1 MRIGIDARSLY
12 YSAGGIGRTT
22 RLLIEALWRAN
33 DAHEE
38 MVLFHSRKHRPWQG
52 SDFSLRGGVRPVPL
66 WTPSHHRWEQWTLPI
81 ELALHRLDVLHSP
94 DFIPPFH
101 RLCPAVITVHDLAF
115 LRSPDLLTEESRR
128 YYGQVRRAV
137 RSAQGVAAVSE
148 ATKRD
153 MVELLG
159 VAAERVSVIHWGM
172 EPHFQTLPEEEV
184 RAYIAQRGLPERFI
198 LWLGVIEPRKNLA
211 ALLRALADLK
221 QRGCVPLPLVVA
233 GATGWLAE
241 ETLDLI
247 STLHLEELVHRLGSF
262 EPAEQPLLYNAAQA
276 FLFPSLYEGFGL
288 PPLEAMACGT
298 PVAAANTPALCEV
311 LGSAALFVDPEDVQG
326 WADAI
331 QRLVEDE
338 PLHGR
343 LRVDGLARAARFRW
357 EDTAR
362 AYLQLYRQAAA

>member
-22 RLLIEALWRAN
+22 RLLVEALVRAV
-33 DAHEE
+33 DAHDE
-38 MVLFHSRKHRPWQG
+38 MVLFHSRRHRPWDG
-52 SDFSLRGGVRPVPL
+52 LHSLPQRIVRPVPL
-66 WTPSHHRWEQWTLPI
+66 WTPGHHRWEQWTLPI

-94 DFIPPFH
+94 DFIPPFQ
-101 RLCPAVITVHDLAF
+101 RRCPAVITVHDLAF
-115 LRSPDLLTEESRR
+115 KRRPDLLTEESRR
-128 YYGQVRRAV
+128 YYGQVDRAV
-137 RSAQGVAAVSE
+137 RRAQGVAAVSE

-159 VAAERVSVIHWGM
+159 TPPERVNVIHWGM
-172 EPHFQTLPEEEV
+172 EPRFQPLPEEDV
-184 RAYIAQRGLPERFI
+184 RAYIVQRGLPERFM

-211 ALLRALADLK
+211 TLLRALAHLK
-221 QRGCVPLPLVVA
+221 QMGRAPPSLVVA

-241 ETLDLI
+241 ETLALIGSLRLEDLV
-247 STLHLEELVHRLGSF
+247 LRLGSF
-262 EPAEQPLLYNAAQA
+262 EPEEQPLLYNAAQA

-298 PVAAANTPALCEV
+298 PVAAASTPALCEV
-311 LGSAALFVDPEDVQG
+311 LGGAALFVDPEDVEG

-338 PLHGR
+338 PLRER
-343 LRVDGLARAARFRW
+343 LRADGPARAARFRW